1 MGDSALIVGEIR
13 SMEAKVLWEAMRI
26 GALSN
31 VVAGTIHGE
40 SAYGVYDRVV
50 NDLGVPP
57 TSFKATDIVVIC
69 RRLRSADG
77 LHTFRRIVGITEVRK
92 NWDTNPLKE
101 GGFVDLMDYSGKKDN
116 LEASDIFVNG
126 ESEILNRISN
136 FVKEYS
142 GNWEAMWDNIKMRAE
157 MKKTMVDVA
166 EKLKNMKILEAD
178 WVVKSNVQFHTI
190 SDKIKEETGS
200 QDPKRVFKEWSNW
213 FKAEAQGK

>member
-1 MGDSALIVGEIR
+1 MIVGEIR
-13 SMEAKVLWEAMRI
+13 SLEAKVLWEAMRI

-50 NDLGVPP
+50 NDLGVPS

-92 NWDTNPLKE
+92 NWDKDPLKE
-101 GGFVDLMDYSGKKDN
+101 GGFIDLMSYSGKKDT
-116 LEASDIFVNG
+116 LEASDTFVNG

-166 EKLKNMKILEAD
+166 EKMKKSKLLEAD
-178 WVVKSNVQFHTI
+178 WIVKSNTQFHNI
-190 SDKIKEETGS
+190 ADKVRQETGA
-200 QDPKRVFKEWSNW
+200 QDTKRVFKEWSTW
-213 FKAEAQGK
+213 FKTEAQGK